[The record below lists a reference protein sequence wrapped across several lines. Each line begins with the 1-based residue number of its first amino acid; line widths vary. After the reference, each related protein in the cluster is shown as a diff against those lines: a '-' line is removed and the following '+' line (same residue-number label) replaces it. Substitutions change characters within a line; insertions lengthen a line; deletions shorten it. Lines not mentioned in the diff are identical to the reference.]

1 MDYELSKLKEMNTW
15 TKLNEPD
22 IPQSAQI
29 LPGMWVN
36 TVKNMETGEK
46 KFQSKWVVQGD
57 QQKLNLSLNDTF
69 APVSQISSLRILMAL
84 ATLKD
89 M

>member
-69 APVSQISSLRILMAL
+69 APVSWISSLRILMAL

>member
-15 TKLNEPD
+15 SELNEAD
-22 IPQSAQI
+22 LPQGAQI

-36 TVKNMETGEK
+36 TVKNLETGER
-46 KFQSKWVVQGD
+46 KFRSRWVVHRD
-57 QQKLNLSLNDTF
+57 QQKVNLPSHDTF
-69 APVSQISSLRILMAL
+69 APVSQITSLRILMAL

>member
-15 TKLNEPD
+15 TKLNKTN

-36 TVKNMETGEK
+36 TVKNTETGEK
-46 KFQSKWVVQGD
+46 KFRSRWVVRGD
-57 QQKLNLSLNDTF
+57 QQKPNLSLNDTF
-69 APVSQISSLRILMAL
+69 APVSWISSLRILMAL